1 MKVFGFIQKVWRSVR
16 TICLLNHSRCIS
28 QTDPNCLTLF
38 EKSDDLVYT
47 VSGCTMSVVFILLI
61 QSLLF
66 YCKNQ
71 TAIKPLS
78 NHFMCIPLTD
88 RKFPALFENLEYIN
102 VTNMWYG
109 YQICQMHFL
118 NCCKVFTLIQKLR
131 QWKYLIHMVC
141 LPDYVRCMS
150 PTVSKS
156 STYMKT

>member
-1 MKVFGFIQKVWRSVR
+1 MHFSNWSQLFDFIWKIWRFSLYSVWLYHVS
-16 TICLLNHSRCIS
+16 CIYP
-28 QTDPNCLTLF
+28 TDT
-38 EKSDDLVYT
+38 KS
-47 VSGCTMSVVFILLI
+47 FILL
-61 QSLLF
+61 QKSDG
-66 YCKNQ
+66 NQ
-71 TAIKPLS
+71 TIVKPF
-78 NHFMCIPLTD
+78 HVYPTD